1 MNIRLSFLFYIP
13 NVLSFFSFIYVH
25 PKIYHH
31 DYTSNPWN
39 PNICKDFLQ
48 TEFSNPNRNHFLFA
62 YRITIEN
69 NSQETVQLLHRYWHI
84 FDSNAEAYE
93 VKGDGVVGFQ
103 PILLPGDVHEYESA
117 CELKSE
123 IGRMYGSYTM
133 QKI

>member
-1 MNIRLSFLFYIP
+1 MTTQVTHGIQISVKTFYKP
-13 NVLSFFSFIYVH
+13 
-25 PKIYHH
+25 
-31 DYTSNPWN
+31 
-39 PNICKDFLQ
+39 
-48 TEFSNPNRNHFLFA
+48 EFSNPNRNHFLFA

-133 QKI
+133 QKKSDQSLFKVHVPEFSLVAPMKLN